1 MKKNNLNKRLTIEL
15 MEELHFFDSELLQ
28 ILKSHGIKNIQD
40 LINADLSKWNGLE
53 TLRIIEL
60 EEAKKWYDLSRLDN
74 EEELS
79 NEELVA
85 LYFEKLDESKKV
97 KELADQLDS
106 ELDSMLDEMAAK
118 GLLTEEIISKHGKQL
133 TKVK

>member
-53 TLRIIEL
+53 TQQRLEL
-60 EEAKKWYDLSRLDN
+60 EDAKKWYDLSRLEK

-79 NEELVA
+79 DEELVA

>member
-53 TLRIIEL
+53 TQQRLEL
-60 EEAKKWYDLSRLDN
+60 EDAKKWYDLSRLEK

-79 NEELVA
+79 DEELVT